1 MFVFKLVQAGFLLAI
16 LAGPLATHAQTTY
29 LVADFDDKPIDM
41 PIGTGGPT
49 VGEPVYVAPFVD
61 AVVRDTPLPT
71 PCLEISDIDDYYAG
85 SVNFKFLDDAE
96 LTTGHLTM
104 TCTLWFNYDETGEG
118 YSVMF
123 REHGGAAFNFLTLRF
138 AGNGEVSCYDTNSYS
153 PPLATYEPGRPVL
166 LKVSFDLDAGTYTIW
181 LDGVGIRW
189 NDSHGIVG
197 SGVGSLLIGCTN
209 DLNTEGTFYID
220 DILITDQIVVAGVDC
235 GDLAAVAI
243 LNPCYPNP
251 FNPQTTISFDLPNLM
266 AVSLR
271 VYDVAGRLVDVMM
284 DDEIASEGRNE
295 IVWRG
300 RDMVGRIVSAGVYF
314 YRLEAGEYSE
324 TKRMALIK

>member
-1 MFVFKLVQAGFLLAI
+1 MFVFKIALTGFLLAV
-16 LAGPLATHAQTTY
+16 LVVPPATHAQTTY
-29 LVADFDDKPIDM
+29 LEADFDDKPIDM

-49 VGEPVYVAPFVD
+49 VGEPVYVAPFID

-85 SVNFKFLDDAE
+85 SANFYFLDDAE

-123 REHGGAAFNFLTLRF
+123 RENGSAAFNFLTLRF

-153 PPLATYEPGRPVL
+153 PILATYEPGRPVPL
-166 LKVSFDLDAGTYTIW
+166 TVSFDLDAGTYTIW

-220 DILITDQIVVAGVDC
+220 DILITDQTVVSGVDD
-235 GDLAAVAI
+235 GDLAAAAI

-251 FNPQTTISFDLPNLM
+251 FNPLTTISLELARSEPVQLQILD
-266 AVSLR
+266 VTGRR
-271 VYDVAGRLVDVMM
+271 VKTLHDGPLVAGSHAFRWDGRNDRGEDVASGCYLSRLAGKGWSD
-284 DDEIASEGRNE
+284 SQT
-295 IVWRG
+295 
-300 RDMVGRIVSAGVYF
+300 MVLVR
-314 YRLEAGEYSE
+314 
-324 TKRMALIK
+324 